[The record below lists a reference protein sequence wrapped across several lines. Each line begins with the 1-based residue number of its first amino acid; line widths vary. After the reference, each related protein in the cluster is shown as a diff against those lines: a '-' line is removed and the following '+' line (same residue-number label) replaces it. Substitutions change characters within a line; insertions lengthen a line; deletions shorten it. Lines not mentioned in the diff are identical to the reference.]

1 MHQETISDKQA
12 IMLVMLFIIGTAIV
26 FIPGFEAGKDVWLAS
41 QVGDKRSNN
50 TEESSSFEYLMIA
63 LAPWCEKYLSM

>member
-1 MHQETISDKQA
+1 MSDLLTCETHSS
-12 IMLVMLFIIGTAIV
+12 G
-26 FIPGFEAGKDVWLAS
+26 GKDVWLAS
-41 QVGDKRSNN
+41 RGGDKRSNN